1 MRKKQLAIRVA
12 ETELKTVE
20 AAAAKWPNKT
30 TGQIGVPLARFIR
43 EAVIAQAETTL
54 ASPCS
59 ACGSTPVNH

>member
-54 ASPCS
+54 SRGCA
-59 ACGSTPVNH
+59 ACGSVNR